1 MNNFSGIVKCFTAEQ
16 TSSPSSSASPRSLI
30 QSSFSTAPDSNNV
43 EPSPTPR
50 TPPRGRS
57 RYPSSLA
64 PDGPRVP
71 LHRRGTSKTYE
82 RLEDLLKEAGYKETR
97 IFTPETERHR
107 EHERGRGEG
116 RQSDGKLKNGVD
128 TMVGFL
134 AGLVLGRTDGQ
145 ASDLKTPRTDRVEQT
160 TLVSS
165 STRKYKVTSHM
176 SKSCM
181 LFIDRYVDLR
191 LSPLS
196 GSTVRASSS
205 LTRGTQDHAL
215 TSSGRDDS
223 MRLPNAHASPARAYL
238 RHIASAPTIPQ
249 RRPLGE
255 RGLTAVTKR
264 SSTSLKDDNHTQR
277 SPLPPLPTS
286 WLGTVARAVL
296 NFPGAHMGGPNNV
309 PFQSPPL
316 LPPSRVG
323 HSSLP
328 SSRSGT
334 VRSHRQS
341 DRKRPTSGGTA
352 ARLRGRSTPSLST
365 GLDSLQPPTGLAMR
379 SHVSPGQVVRI
390 NVVCRSAPAS
400 RSSSRVGRK
409 PNSNS
414 LASASL
420 GNISNG
426 SVRGK
431 GKISQLVGRKH
442 RHNSQ
447 EDFADT
453 GPSLS
458 GRVEDGFILRSSGDR
473 DDYDSSSEDEDEDEV
488 DLSKLLVHSRRQRSI
503 KSLRR
508 HLERAPRPRDGDNDS
523 LRVDGTWTLRGG
535 DDAATTSDGG
545 GRIRRGSVNDGDWS
559 ALVAPGT
566 GRDSRSFY
574 RRRGIPVSWTQ
585 RSGGPRR

>member
-1 MNNFSGIVKCFTAEQ
+1 
-16 TSSPSSSASPRSLI
+16 
-30 QSSFSTAPDSNNV
+30 
-43 EPSPTPR
+43 
-50 TPPRGRS
+50 
-57 RYPSSLA
+57 
-64 PDGPRVP
+64 
-71 LHRRGTSKTYE
+71 
-82 RLEDLLKEAGYKETR
+82 
-97 IFTPETERHR
+97 
-107 EHERGRGEG
+107 
-116 RQSDGKLKNGVD
+116 
-128 TMVGFL
+128 
-134 AGLVLGRTDGQ
+134 
-145 ASDLKTPRTDRVEQT
+145 
-160 TLVSS
+160 
-165 STRKYKVTSHM
+165 
-176 SKSCM
+176 
-181 LFIDRYVDLR
+181 
-191 LSPLS
+191 
-196 GSTVRASSS
+196 
-205 LTRGTQDHAL
+205 
-215 TSSGRDDS
+215 
-223 MRLPNAHASPARAYL
+223 
-238 RHIASAPTIPQ
+238 
-249 RRPLGE
+249 
-255 RGLTAVTKR
+255 
-264 SSTSLKDDNHTQR
+264 
-277 SPLPPLPTS
+277 
-286 WLGTVARAVL
+286 
-296 NFPGAHMGGPNNV
+296 
-309 PFQSPPL
+309 
-316 LPPSRVG
+316 
-323 HSSLP
+323 
-328 SSRSGT
+328 
-334 VRSHRQS
+334 
-341 DRKRPTSGGTA
+341 
-352 ARLRGRSTPSLST
+352 LRGRSTPSLST

-409 PNSNS
+409 PDSDS

-420 GNISNG
+420 GNFSNG

-431 GKISQLVGRKH
+431 GKVSQLVGKKH

-503 KSLRR
+503 QSLRR

-523 LRVDGTWTLRGG
+523 FHVDGTWTLRGG